1 MSYAAILSP
10 SHHMFIYHLFFF
22 WEKGW
27 WKCLFTKTTT
37 PSRTLAQLLFCLQLD
52 RRCLSQRWPP
62 WAGRK
67 KLREAVVFVYARPY
81 SVYGKRRGCL
91 RAIRVAAV
99 AKGCWVAAKP
109 PPCLLCTAN
118 GLVDGPDCLPATR
131 RAESAWN
138 FCLFSLRACL
148 PLARVPPQMFTRS

>member
-1 MSYAAILSP
+1 MSYADILSP
-10 SHHMFIYHLFFF
+10 PLHMFVYSLFLCRRG
-22 WEKGW
+22 EASV
-27 WKCLFTKTTT
+27 CLPEQQP
-37 PSRTLAQLLFCLQLD
+37 PSSTLAELLFCLQLD
-52 RRCLSQRWPP
+52 RRCLSQRCPLWS
-62 WAGRK
+62 ARQ

-99 AKGCWVAAKP
+99 AKGWWVAAKP

-148 PLARVPPQMFTRS
+148 PLARVPTQLFTRS